1 MNKPLLGQTV
11 LVTGASGDIGGA
23 IVRQIAGQGGEVII
37 HYSRDKG
44 RAEHLLA
51 SIGGAGHLV
60 CGDLG
65 TEDGPL
71 ELWHQAMAITGR
83 IDALVNNAGVRN
95 EVSVEAAPAEWQ
107 GTWRREFQI
116 NFFAAADLC
125 KEAIIHFRSNGG
137 GRIVNMASRAG
148 QRGYSADAMQYGASK
163 AALINLTKS
172 IATSFG
178 ADGIT
183 AVAIAPGWV
192 GTEMAESFMAI
203 HGQQAVTR
211 DIPIGR
217 AVALEELAE
226 LVAFVL
232 RPSQRSLN
240 GATLDIN
247 GGSYIR

>member
-23 IVRQIAGQGGEVII
+23 IVRQIAGQGAKVII
-37 HYSRDKG
+37 HYGRDKG
-44 RAEHLLA
+44 RAEHLLD

-65 TEDGPL
+65 TEGGPL
-71 ELWHQAMAITGR
+71 ELWHQVMAIAGR

-95 EVSVEAAPAEWQ
+95 EVSVEADQAEWQ
-107 GTWRREFQI
+107 KAWRREFQI

-125 KEAIIHFRSNGG
+125 KQAIIHFKSNGG

-172 IATSFG
+172 IASSFG

-192 GTEMAESFMAI
+192 GTEMAESFMAT
-203 HGQQAVTR
+203 HGQEAVTR
-211 DIPIGR
+211 DIPIGQ

-232 RPSQRSLN
+232 RTSQRSLN

-247 GGSYIR
+247 GGSYLR